1 MMPFAVLEFS
11 DYAVIVVLIVL
22 FAGGGAAASAYL
34 RPTDRD
40 RLQRI
45 EHKLDLI
52 LTHLGIEYVP
62 PPKAAWQELA
72 DDPARKIEAI
82 KVYREQH
89 GVRLAEAKQAVED
102 YIQRGSK

>member
-1 MMPFAVLEFS
+1 MLFAVLDWS
-11 DYAVIVVLIVL
+11 DYAIIALLLLV
-22 FAGGGAAASAYL
+22 FASGGAAASVRL
-34 RPTDRD
+34 RPPDRD

-82 KVYREQH
+82 KVYREQQ
-89 GVRLAEAKQAVED
+89 GVGLFAAKKAVEE
-102 YIQRGSK
+102 YIEGRSR

>member
-1 MMPFAVLEFS
+1 M
-11 DYAVIVVLIVL
+11 IRL
-22 FAGGGAAASAYL
+22 FARGGAAGPSYL
-34 RPTDRD
+34 RPADRD

-52 LTHLGIEYVP
+52 LKQLGIEYVP

-82 KVYREQH
+82 KVYREQQ
-89 GVRLAEAKQAVED
+89 GVSLVEAKTAVED
-102 YIQRGSK
+102 YIAGRSK